1 MADSIQIW
9 VETSRHPA
17 FRCGG
22 WAFVRKD
29 AEGLSGAAGGDRAV
43 TPERAV
49 LAGLAQ
55 ALTGLPMAAAVVVHT
70 SNPQIAALPGRIA
83 GFLSGEEPPADNLD
97 LWAQLTAAL
106 KAVQMKSAANRLGT
120 PTAFAIAWAE
130 LARDK
135 AKATGGFRSAIPKPN
150 LAKAGA

>member
-9 VETSRHPA
+9 IEVSHHAA

-29 AEGLSGAAGGDRAV
+29 AAGLSGAAGGDRSV
-43 TPERAV
+43 TPERAM

-55 ALTGLPMAAAVVVHT
+55 ALQGLPADQAVEARTSSLQVV
-70 SNPQIAALPGRIA
+70 ALPGRIA
-83 GFLSGEEPPADNLD
+83 GFTAGEEPPTENLD
-97 LWAQLTAAL
+97 LWAQLTTAL
-106 KAVQMKSAANRLGT
+106 KSVRVGRVENRPGT
-120 PTAFAIAWAE
+120 PTAFAAAWAE

-135 AKATGGFRSAIPKPN
+135 AKATGPFRSPIPKPN
-150 LAKAGA
+150 LAKAGV